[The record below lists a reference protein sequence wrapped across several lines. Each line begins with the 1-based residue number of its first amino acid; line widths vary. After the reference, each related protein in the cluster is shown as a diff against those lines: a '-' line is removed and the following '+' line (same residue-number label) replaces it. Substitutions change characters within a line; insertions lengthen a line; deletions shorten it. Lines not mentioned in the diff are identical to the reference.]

1 MGYQITLSSSVR
13 RDLRDIVRYISLD
26 SPDRAVRFGR
36 LLVSST
42 KQLTVFPEM
51 GRMVPEFRD
60 PSIREIVFTLIGS
73 FTASITVVA
82 EWMCPGSGTRREAH
96 LKSNSVPD

>member
-1 MGYQITLSSSVR
+1 MGYQITLSFSAR

-36 LLVSST
+36 LLVSSA
-42 KQLTVFPEM
+42 KHLTEFPEM

-60 PSIREIVFTLIGS
+60 PSIREIVVRS
-73 FTASITVVA
+73 YRVFTASITIVA
-82 EWMCPGSGTRREAH
+82 ESMWPGSGTEREAH

>member
-1 MGYQITLSSSVR
+1 MGYQITLSSSAR

-36 LLVSST
+36 LLVSSA
-42 KQLTVFPEM
+42 KQLTEFPEM

-60 PSIREIVFTLIGS
+60 PSTREIVVRSYRVIYRVDHNS
-73 FTASITVVA
+73 RRVDVA
-82 EWMCPGSGTRREAH
+82 PVLERSARHT
-96 LKSNSVPD
+96 

>member
-1 MGYQITLSSSVR
+1 MGYQITLSSSAR

-42 KQLTVFPEM
+42 KQLTEFPEM
-51 GRMVPEFRD
+51 GRMVP
-60 PSIREIVFTLIGS
+60 
-73 FTASITVVA
+73 
-82 EWMCPGSGTRREAH
+82 
-96 LKSNSVPD
+96 